1 MNANGPTD
9 GPRGTGT
16 GTIRWPGDGA
26 RPIAPVDGE
35 VFDHDGLIAFWC
47 GRCARWIDAHIDV
60 EAAQRVHQRNS
71 HPG

>member
-1 MNANGPTD
+1 MNANGPTE

-16 GTIRWPGDGA
+16 GQDPMARTA

-60 EAAQRVHQRNS
+60 EAAQGVHRRNS